1 MVRRNNP
8 KAGITKAVNIMAKIV
23 TVLEGVLIAG
33 SHFEKGEVVNCDDG
47 DADQLFS
54 IKRARALDA
63 GRIQRSASTKRKRTT
78 SRRSHRPRSA
88 PNPKRRPKVTAKE
101 GEEGNDKEVDKS
113 GVRRR

>member
-47 DADQLFS
+47 DADQLIS
-54 IKRARALDA
+54 IKRARL
-63 GRIQRSASTKRKRTT
+63 STPEEVKEARDKAKKNDVAKV
-78 SRRSHRPRSA
+78 A
-88 PNPKRRPKVTAKE
+88 PTAIGAESEAAAEGEAKE
-101 GEEGNDKEVDKS
+101 GEEGTDKEVDKS
-113 GVRRR
+113 RRRR